1 MNKYNSSLI
10 TPVLLAG
17 SIIIIITFGIRG
29 SFGVFQIPIENEFQ
43 WLRVEF
49 SLALAIQNLGWGIGA
64 PIFGALGEK
73 FGDRKLIIAGAFCY
87 VIGLVLSTFAQ
98 NPLTHQFLEFIIGFG
113 IAGTGMG
120 MILAVVGRASS
131 EKNRSMA
138 LGIVTAAGSVGQMIG
153 APIAQALL
161 NSYNWQQVFIM
172 FALSIII
179 VMLAVPFLKDNPVA
193 TKKEIEISLMKV
205 LGNAFKDPNFSMIF
219 FGFFACGYQLAFV
232 SAHFPAM
239 ITEMCSAISPS
250 SILHY
255 LSVSSTSSLGA
266 FAIAFIGFTNIFGT
280 IYAGWLGQRFQ
291 KKYLLAGVYALRT
304 LIGLL
309 FIIFPITPLSVVLFS
324 IFMGSLWLATV
335 PLTSGLIAH
344 IYGLR
349 YMGTLYGLVFLSHQL
364 GSFLGVWMGGRL
376 YDATGDYTL
385 VWWIGIGVSAFSTLI
400 HLPIKEK
407 RLQTIDT
414 HYCYTLMPKSGHII
428 S

>member
-1 MNKYNSSLI
+1 MKEYNSSLI
-10 TPVLLAG
+10 SPVLIAG
-17 SIIIIITFGIRG
+17 CLIIIVTFGIRG

-49 SLALAIQNLGWGIGA
+49 SLAIAIQNLGWGIGA

-73 FGDRKLIIAGAFCY
+73 FGDRKMIIAGSLCY
-87 VIGLVLSTFAQ
+87 VSGLILSTFAQ
-98 NPLTHQFLEFIIGFG
+98 NPLTHQFLELIIGFG

-138 LGIVTAAGSVGQMIG
+138 LGIVTAAGSVGQMVG
-153 APIAQALL
+153 APLAQTLVDL
-161 NSYNWQQVFIM
+161 YGWQQVFII
-172 FALSIII
+172 FAFSIVL
-179 VMLAVPFLKDNPVA
+179 VMSVVPLLKETPVSS
-193 TKKEIEISLMKV
+193 KKEIEVSLTKV

-219 FGFFACGYQLAFV
+219 LGFFACGYQLAFV

-239 ITEMCSAISPS
+239 VTEMCSAISPS
-250 SILHY
+250 SLLQYIG
-255 LSVSSTSSLGA
+255 VSTTSSLGA
-266 FAIAFIGFTNIFGT
+266 LGIAVIGFSNIFGT
-280 IYAGWLGQRFQ
+280 IYAGWLGQKFP
-291 KKYLLAGVYALRT
+291 KKYLLAIVYALRT

-309 FIIFPITPLSVVLFS
+309 FIIFPITPMSVVLFS
-324 IFMGSLWLATV
+324 FFMGSLWLATV

-364 GSFLGVWMGGRL
+364 GSFLGVWMGGKL

-385 VWWIGIGVSAFSTLI
+385 VWWIGVGVSAFSAII

-407 RLQTIDT
+407 KLQ
-414 HYCYTLMPKSGHII
+414 PA
-428 S
+428 

>member
-1 MNKYNSSLI
+1 MKVNNSSLVS
-10 TPVLLAG
+10 PVLIAG
-17 SIIIIITFGIRG
+17 CLIIIITFGIRG

-49 SLALAIQNLGWGIGA
+49 SLAIAIQNLGWGIGA

-73 FGDRKLIIAGAFCY
+73 LGDRKMIIVGALCY
-87 VIGLVLSTFAQ
+87 VTGLILSTFAQ
-98 NPLTHQFLEFIIGFG
+98 NPLTHQFLELIIGFG

-138 LGIVTAAGSVGQMIG
+138 LGIVTAAGSVGQMVG
-153 APIAQALL
+153 APLAQFLL
-161 NSYNWQQVFIM
+161 DLYGWQQVFII
-172 FALSIII
+172 FAFSIVLI
-179 VMLAVPFLKDNPVA
+179 MAVVPLLKETPISS
-193 TKKEIEISLMKV
+193 KKEIEVSLTKV

-219 FGFFACGYQLAFV
+219 LGFFACGYQLAFV

-239 ITEMCSAISPS
+239 VTEMCSAISPS
-250 SILHY
+250 SLLHY
-255 LSVSSTSSLGA
+255 FGVSTTSSLGA
-266 FAIAFIGFTNIFGT
+266 LAIALIGFSNIFGT
-280 IYAGWLGQRFQ
+280 IYAGWLGQKFP
-291 KKYLLAGVYALRT
+291 KKYLLAIVYALRT
-304 LIGLL
+304 LIGII
-309 FIIFPITPLSVVLFS
+309 FIILPITPTTVVFFS
-324 IFMGSLWLATV
+324 FFMGSLWLATV

-364 GSFLGVWMGGRL
+364 GSFLGVWMGGKL

-385 VWWIGIGVSAFSTLI
+385 VWWIGIGVSAFSTLV

-407 RLQTIDT
+407 KLQTV
-414 HYCYTLMPKSGHII
+414 
-428 S
+428 

>member
-1 MNKYNSSLI
+1 MKEYNSSLI
-10 TPVLLAG
+10 SPVLIAG
-17 SIIIIITFGIRG
+17 CLIIIVTFGIRG

-49 SLALAIQNLGWGIGA
+49 SLAIAIQNLGWGIGA

-73 FGDRKLIIAGAFCY
+73 FGDKKMIIVGALCY
-87 VIGLVLSTFAQ
+87 VSGLVVSTFAQ
-98 NPLTHQFLEFIIGFG
+98 SPLTHQFLELLIGFG

-138 LGIVTAAGSVGQMIG
+138 LGIVTAAGSVGQMVG
-153 APIAQALL
+153 APLAQILVDF
-161 NSYNWQQVFIM
+161 YGWKQVFII

-179 VMLAVPFLKDNPVA
+179 VMFAVPLLKETKIS
-193 TKKEIEISLMKV
+193 TKKEIEVSLKKV

-219 FGFFACGYQLAFV
+219 LGFFACGYQLAFV
-232 SAHFPAM
+232 SAHFPALV
-239 ITEMCSAISPS
+239 TEMCSTISPS
-250 SILHY
+250 SLLHY
-255 LSVSSTSSLGA
+255 IGISTTSSLGA
-266 FAIAFIGFTNIFGT
+266 LAIAIIGFSNIFGT
-280 IYAGWLGQRFQ
+280 IYAGWLGQRFP
-291 KKYLLAGVYALRT
+291 KKYLLAIVYTFRT
-304 LIGLL
+304 LIGLI
-309 FIIFPITPLSVVLFS
+309 FIILPITPTSVVLFS
-324 IFMGSLWLATV
+324 FFMGSLWLATV

-364 GSFLGVWMGGRL
+364 GSFLGVWMGGKL

-385 VWWIGIGVSAFSTLI
+385 VWWIGVGVSAFSALI

-407 RLQTIDT
+407 NLQAA
-414 HYCYTLMPKSGHII
+414 
-428 S
+428 

>member
-1 MNKYNSSLI
+1 MKINNNSLI

-17 SIIIIITFGIRG
+17 SLIIIITFGIRG
-29 SFGVFQIPIENEFQ
+29 SFGIFQIPIENEFQ
-43 WLRVEF
+43 WLRIEF

-87 VIGLVLSTFAQ
+87 VIGLVLSTFAES
-98 NPLTHQFLEFIIGFG
+98 PLTHQILEFIIGFG

-120 MILAVVGRASS
+120 MILAIVGRASS
-131 EKNRSMA
+131 DKNRLMA

-161 NSYNWQQVFIM
+161 NVYNWQHVFII
-172 FALSIII
+172 FSLSIIV
-179 VMLAVPFLKDNPVA
+179 VMSVVPLLKSNSIS
-193 TKKEIEISLMKV
+193 TKKEIEISLSKV
-205 LGNAFKDPNFSMIF
+205 LGNAFKDPNFGMIF
-219 FGFFACGYQLAFV
+219 LGFFACGYQLAFV

-239 ITEMCSAISPS
+239 VTEMCSAISPS
-250 SILHY
+250 SVLNY
-255 LSVSSTSSLGA
+255 LGVSNTSNLGA
-266 FAIAFIGFTNIFGT
+266 LAIALIGFSNIFGT
-280 IYAGWLGQRFQ
+280 IYAGWLGQRYP
-291 KKYLLAGVYALRT
+291 KKYLLTGVYALRT

-400 HLPIKEK
+400 HLPIKEEK
-407 RLQTIDT
+407 LQTA
-414 HYCYTLMPKSGHII
+414 
-428 S
+428 

>member
-1 MNKYNSSLI
+1 
-10 TPVLLAG
+10 
-17 SIIIIITFGIRG
+17 
-29 SFGVFQIPIENEFQ
+29 IENEFQ
-43 WLRVEF
+43 WLRIEF

-87 VIGLVLSTFAQ
+87 VIGLVLSTLAES
-98 NPLTHQFLEFIIGFG
+98 PLTHQILEFIIGFG

-120 MILAVVGRASS
+120 MILAIVGRASS
-131 EKNRSMA
+131 DKNRLMA

-161 NSYNWQQVFIM
+161 NVYNWQHVFII
-172 FALSIII
+172 FSLSIIV
-179 VMLAVPFLKDNPVA
+179 VMSVVPLLKSNSIS
-193 TKKEIEISLMKV
+193 TKKEIEISLSKV
-205 LGNAFKDPNFSMIF
+205 LGNAFKDPNFGMIF
-219 FGFFACGYQLAFV
+219 LGFFACGYQLAFV

-239 ITEMCSAISPS
+239 VTEMCSAISP
-250 SILHY
+250 
-255 LSVSSTSSLGA
+255 LSVLNYIGVSNTSSLGA
-266 FAIAFIGFTNIFGT
+266 LAIALIGFSNIFGT
-280 IYAGWLGQRFQ
+280 IYAGWLGQKFP
-291 KKYLLAGVYALRT
+291 KKYLLTGVYALRA

-400 HLPIKEK
+400 HLPIKEEK
-407 RLQTIDT
+407 LQAA
-414 HYCYTLMPKSGHII
+414 
-428 S
+428 

>member
-1 MNKYNSSLI
+1 MKEYNSSLI
-10 TPVLLAG
+10 SPVLIAG
-17 SIIIIITFGIRG
+17 CLIIIVTFGIRG

-49 SLALAIQNLGWGIGA
+49 SLAIAIQNLGWGIGA

-73 FGDRKLIIAGAFCY
+73 FGDKKMIIVGALCY
-87 VIGLVLSTFAQ
+87 VSGLVVSTFAQ
-98 NPLTHQFLEFIIGFG
+98 SPLTHQFLELLIGFG

-138 LGIVTAAGSVGQMIG
+138 LGIVTAAGSVGQMVG
-153 APIAQALL
+153 APLAQILVDF
-161 NSYNWQQVFIM
+161 YGWKQVFII

-179 VMLAVPFLKDNPVA
+179 VMFAVPLLKETKIS
-193 TKKEIEISLMKV
+193 TKKEIEVSLKKV

-219 FGFFACGYQLAFV
+219 LGFFACGYQLAFV
-232 SAHFPAM
+232 SAHFPALV
-239 ITEMCSAISPS
+239 TEMCSTISPS
-250 SILHY
+250 SLLHY
-255 LSVSSTSSLGA
+255 IGISTTSSLGA
-266 FAIAFIGFTNIFGT
+266 LAIAIIGFSNIFGT
-280 IYAGWLGQRFQ
+280 IYAGWLGQRFP
-291 KKYLLAGVYALRT
+291 KKYLLAIIYTLRT
-304 LIGLL
+304 LIGLI
-309 FIIFPITPLSVVLFS
+309 FIILPITPTSVVLFS
-324 IFMGSLWLATV
+324 FFMGSLWLATV

-364 GSFLGVWMGGRL
+364 GSFLGVWMGGKL

-385 VWWIGIGVSAFSTLI
+385 VWWIGVGVSAFSALI

-407 RLQTIDT
+407 NLQTA
-414 HYCYTLMPKSGHII
+414 
-428 S
+428 

>member
-1 MNKYNSSLI
+1 MKNQNSSLV

-17 SIIIIITFGIRG
+17 SIIILITFGIRG
-29 SFGVFQIPIENEFQ
+29 SFGVFQIPIENDFQ

-49 SLALAIQNLGWGIGA
+49 SLAIALQNLGWGIGA

-73 FGDRKLIIAGAFCY
+73 FGDRKLIIVGGIFY
-87 VIGLVLSTFAQ
+87 VIGLVLSTFAES
-98 NPLTHQFLEFIIGFG
+98 PLSHQILEFIIGFG

-131 EKNRSMA
+131 DKNRSMS
-138 LGIVTAAGSVGQMIG
+138 LGIVTAAGSLGQMFG
-153 APIAQALL
+153 APIAQNLL
-161 NSYNWQQVFIM
+161 NFYSWQDVFIF
-172 FALSIII
+172 FALTAI
-179 VMLAVPFLKDNPVA
+179 VVMIAVPFLKGKPIQ
-193 TKKEIEISLMKV
+193 TKQEVNTSLRKI
-205 LGNAFKDPNFSMIF
+205 LGHAIKDPNFGMIF
-219 FGFFACGYQLAFV
+219 LGFFACGYQLAFV

-239 ITEMCSAISPS
+239 ITEMCSAISPTS
-250 SILHY
+250 MLHY
-255 LSVSSTSSLGA
+255 LNVSSTSALGA
-266 FAIAFIGFTNIFGT
+266 LAIALIGFSNIFGT
-280 IYAGWLGQRFQ
+280 IFAGWLGIKYQ

-309 FIIFPITPLSVVLFS
+309 FIIFPITPMSVVLFS
-324 IFMGSLWLATV
+324 IFMGTLWLATV

-400 HLPIKEK
+400 HLPISEK
-407 RLQTIDT
+407 RVQAI
-414 HYCYTLMPKSGHII
+414 
-428 S
+428 

>member
-1 MNKYNSSLI
+1 MTNNNSSLI

-17 SIIIIITFGIRG
+17 SLIIIITFGIRG
-29 SFGVFQIPIENEFQ
+29 SFGIFQIPIENEFQ
-43 WLRVEF
+43 WLRIEF

-87 VIGLVLSTFAQ
+87 VIGLVLSTFAES
-98 NPLTHQFLEFIIGFG
+98 PLTHQILEFIIGFG

-120 MILAVVGRASS
+120 MILAIVGRASS
-131 EKNRSMA
+131 DKNRLMA

-161 NSYNWQQVFIM
+161 NVYNWQHVFII
-172 FALSIII
+172 FSLSIIV
-179 VMLAVPFLKDNPVA
+179 VMSVVPLLKSNSIS
-193 TKKEIEISLMKV
+193 TKKEIEISLSKV
-205 LGNAFKDPNFSMIF
+205 LGNAFKDPNFGMIF
-219 FGFFACGYQLAFV
+219 LGFFACGYQLAFV

-239 ITEMCSAISPS
+239 VTEMCSAISPS
-250 SILHY
+250 SVLNY
-255 LSVSSTSSLGA
+255 LGVSNTSSLGA
-266 FAIAFIGFTNIFGT
+266 LAIALIGFSNIFGT
-280 IYAGWLGQRFQ
+280 IYAGWLGQKFP
-291 KKYLLAGVYALRT
+291 KKYLLTGVYALRT

-400 HLPIKEK
+400 HLPIKEEK
-407 RLQTIDT
+407 LQAA
-414 HYCYTLMPKSGHII
+414 
-428 S
+428 

>member
-1 MNKYNSSLI
+1 MKEYNSSLI
-10 TPVLLAG
+10 SPVLIAG
-17 SIIIIITFGIRG
+17 CLIIIVTFGIRG

-49 SLALAIQNLGWGIGA
+49 SLAIAIQNLGWGIGA

-73 FGDRKLIIAGAFCY
+73 FGDKKMIIVGALCY
-87 VIGLVLSTFAQ
+87 VSGLIVSTFAQ
-98 NPLTHQFLEFIIGFG
+98 SPLTHQFLELLIGFG

-138 LGIVTAAGSVGQMIG
+138 LGIVTAAGSVGQMVG
-153 APIAQALL
+153 APLAQILVD
-161 NSYNWQQVFIM
+161 SYGWKQVFII

-179 VMLAVPFLKDNPVA
+179 VMFAVPLLKETKIS
-193 TKKEIEISLMKV
+193 TKKEIEVSLKKV

-219 FGFFACGYQLAFV
+219 LGFFACGYQLAFV
-232 SAHFPAM
+232 SAHFPALV
-239 ITEMCSAISPS
+239 TEMCSTISPS
-250 SILHY
+250 SLLHY
-255 LSVSSTSSLGA
+255 IGISTTSSLGA
-266 FAIAFIGFTNIFGT
+266 LAIAIIGFSNIFGT
-280 IYAGWLGQRFQ
+280 IYAGWLGQRFP
-291 KKYLLAGVYALRT
+291 KKYLLAIVYTLRT
-304 LIGLL
+304 LIGLI
-309 FIIFPITPLSVVLFS
+309 FIILPITPTSVVLFS
-324 IFMGSLWLATV
+324 FFMGSLWLATV

-364 GSFLGVWMGGRL
+364 GSFLGVWMGGKL

-385 VWWIGIGVSAFSTLI
+385 VWWIGVGVSAFSALI

-407 RLQTIDT
+407 YLQTV
-414 HYCYTLMPKSGHII
+414 
-428 S
+428 